1 MSDNEMLDKLREVIC
16 EFVDL
21 KPEDITFDTNIRN
34 DLGMNSL
41 ELVNMAVAIEDEF
54 NVEIPDRAAT
64 GLETVKDAIDI
75 IKEYME

>member
-1 MSDNEMLDKLREVIC
+1 MLEKLREVIC

-21 KPEDITFDTNIRN
+21 KPEDITLETNVRN

-41 ELVNMAVAIEDEF
+41 ELINMAVAIEDEF
-54 NVEIPDRAAT
+54 GVEIPDRAAS
-64 GLETVKDAIDI
+64 GLETIGDAIDI